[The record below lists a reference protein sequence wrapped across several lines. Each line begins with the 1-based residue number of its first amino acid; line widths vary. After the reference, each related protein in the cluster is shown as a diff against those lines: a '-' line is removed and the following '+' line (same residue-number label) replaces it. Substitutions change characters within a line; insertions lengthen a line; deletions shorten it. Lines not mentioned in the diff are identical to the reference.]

1 MTEGSIP
8 ADDKD
13 YPTPQDFDRSGWKP
27 AVSPCA
33 SAYVGHHQRPSTA
46 FLALWLMHH
55 APSTTDGRRYKQLK
69 GTEPLYTNWARTAR
83 DDSDF
88 IATLDY
94 IFVHPA
100 EAVATTEVLELPTT
114 TDVVASMGPYPTEN
128 EPSDHVMIA
137 ASMRIRA

>member
-1 MTEGSIP
+1 MSPAPCTIQPSITN
-8 ADDKD
+8 D
-13 YPTPQDFDRSGWKP
+13 
-27 AVSPCA
+27 
-33 SAYVGHHQRPSTA
+33 
-46 FLALWLMHH
+46 L
-55 APSTTDGRRYKQLK
+55 RYKQLK

-114 TDVVASMGPYPTEN
+114 TDVVASMGPYPTET